1 MSKMVW
7 LLVMFLAVFILP
19 TVDNLAWV
27 CLVFIISIIN

>member
-7 LLVMFLAVFILP
+7 LLVMFFAVFISP

-27 CLVFIISIIN
+27 CLVL